1 MNLPRVLNLNPRSI
15 YNKKDE
21 FETFVKEYEINLICM
36 SESWERESLSLSKL
50 LTLDNYEI
58 ISSLNQRKE
67 KGGRPAIIVDKSIY
81 HVENITNTIAVIPWG
96 VEIVWA
102 VLTPKN
108 ANNASTIQRIV
119 VASVYNKPRSRKTE
133 KLYLHI
139 AEVYNLL
146 SKKYRNGLHW
156 LICGDTNDLKLEP
169 ILALNHGLKQVVQNV
184 TRLNPPRLLDPIIT
198 TLGNYYQV
206 PECLPPLDPD
216 PGSDGKPSD
225 HMMVLMCPI
234 STVNNRP
241 ARKTKKISF
250 RPIND
255 LGLNKM
261 SEWLEN
267 HDWGPI
273 LNEKS
278 TNKKAESLQNI
289 LLVKFNEYFPEK
301 KKVISSDDQ
310 PFVTQ
315 KLKSLKRRKGRE
327 YHKHRK
333 SQKWVDLEEKYQ
345 KELTEAKST
354 YYKRKIK
361 KLRKTDPKKWY
372 EALKKLTRYDQQ
384 KKEEIEVE
392 SIKEMSDEKQ
402 AELIADKFSEVSLE
416 YDSLTTEGLVIPD
429 FEEKDIPQ
437 FTVREVEDVLKEM
450 D

>member
-1 MNLPRVLNLNPRSI
+1 
-15 YNKKDE
+15 
-21 FETFVKEYEINLICM
+21 M

-198 TLGNYYQV
+198 TLGKYYQV

-241 ARKTKKISF
+241 ARKTKKS
-250 RPIND
+250 P
-255 LGLNKM
+255 L
-261 SEWLEN
+261 
-267 HDWGPI
+267 
-273 LNEKS
+273 
-278 TNKKAESLQNI
+278 
-289 LLVKFNEYFPEK
+289 
-301 KKVISSDDQ
+301 DQ
-310 PFVTQ
+310 
-315 KLKSLKRRKGRE
+315 
-327 YHKHRK
+327 
-333 SQKWVDLEEKYQ
+333 
-345 KELTEAKST
+345 
-354 YYKRKIK
+354 
-361 KLRKTDPKKWY
+361 
-372 EALKKLTRYDQQ
+372 
-384 KKEEIEVE
+384 
-392 SIKEMSDEKQ
+392 
-402 AELIADKFSEVSLE
+402 
-416 YDSLTTEGLVIPD
+416 
-429 FEEKDIPQ
+429 
-437 FTVREVEDVLKEM
+437 
-450 D
+450 